1 MLPTCYPLA
10 MITENDKK
18 LGRRIQNLRK
28 KAGLKQE
35 ELAERVRLTTKYIQ
49 FIETA
54 HRIPSLKALYR
65 IAHALNVSVSELFS
79 F

>member
-1 MLPTCYPLA
+1 MV
-10 MITENDKK
+10 TENDKR
-18 LGRRIQNLRK
+18 LGKRIQKLREEK
-28 KAGLKQE
+28 GMKQS
-35 ELAERVRLTTKYIQ
+35 ELAERVKLTTKYIQ

-65 IAHALNVSVSELFS
+65 IAGALGTKVSELFP

>member
-1 MLPTCYPLA
+1 
-10 MITENDKK
+10 MITENDRK
-18 LGRRIQNLRK
+18 LGKRIQKLREE
-28 KAGLKQE
+28 AGMKQS
-35 ELAERVRLTTKYIQ
+35 ELGEKVKLSTKYIQ

-65 IAHALNVSVSELFS
+65 IAHALSVRVSDLFP

>member
-1 MLPTCYPLA
+1 

-18 LGRRIQNLRK
+18 LGKRIQKLREDS
-28 KAGLKQE
+28 GLKQS
-35 ELAERVRLTTKYIQ
+35 ELAEKVRLTTKYVQ

-65 IAHALNVSVSELFS
+65 IANALNVKVSDLFP

>member
-1 MLPTCYPLA
+1 
-10 MITENDKK
+10 MITENDKR
-18 LGRRIQNLRK
+18 LGKQIQKLRK
-28 KAGLKQE
+28 QSGLKQE
-35 ELAERVRLTTKYIQ
+35 ELAEKVRLSTKYIQ

-65 IAHALNVSVSELFS
+65 IANALDIKVSQLFP

>member
-1 MLPTCYPLA
+1 MA
-10 MITENDKK
+10 TENDKR
-18 LGRRIQNLRK
+18 LGKRIQKLREES
-28 KAGLKQE
+28 GLKQYQLADKT
-35 ELAERVRLTTKYIQ
+35 ELSTKYIQ

-65 IAHALNVSVSELFS
+65 IASALNVKVSDLFP

>member
-1 MLPTCYPLA
+1 
-10 MITENDKK
+10 MITDNDKR
-18 LGRRIQNLRK
+18 LGNRIQKLRQ

-35 ELAERVRLTTKYIQ
+35 QLAEKVRLSTKYIQ

-54 HRIPSLKALYR
+54 RRIPSLKAIYR
-65 IAHALNVSVSELFS
+65 IANALGIKVSELFP

>member
-1 MLPTCYPLA
+1 MVTD
-10 MITENDKK
+10 NDKR
-18 LGRRIQNLRK
+18 LGKRIQKLREEK
-28 KAGLKQE
+28 GMKQS
-35 ELAERVRLTTKYIQ
+35 ELAERVKLSTKYIQ

-65 IAHALNVSVSELFS
+65 IAHVLNVRVSELFP

>member
-1 MLPTCYPLA
+1 MSTCYPLA
-10 MITENDKK
+10 MITENDKR
-18 LGRRIQNLRK
+18 LGKRIQDLRK

-35 ELAERVRLTTKYIQ
+35 ELAERVDLTTKYIQ

-65 IAHALNVSVSELFS
+65 IANALNIKVSDLFP

>member
-1 MLPTCYPLA
+1 
-10 MITENDKK
+10 MITENDRRLGKRIRK
-18 LGRRIQNLRK
+18 LREQ
-28 KAGLKQE
+28 AGLKQY
-35 ELAERVRLTTKYIQ
+35 ELAEKVKLSTKYIQ

-65 IAHALNVSVSELFS
+65 IAHALNVEVSRLFP

>member
-1 MLPTCYPLA
+1 
-10 MITENDKK
+10 MITEND
-18 LGRRIQNLRK
+18 RRLARHIQKLRK
-28 KAGLKQE
+28 QTGMTQE
-35 ELAERVRLTTKYIQ
+35 ELAEKVRLSTKYIQ

-65 IAHALNVSVSELFS
+65 LATALNIKVSELFP

>member
-1 MLPTCYPLA
+1 
-10 MITENDKK
+10 MITENDRR
-18 LGRRIQNLRK
+18 LGKRIQKLREQ
-28 KAGLKQE
+28 AGLKQYQ
-35 ELAERVRLTTKYIQ
+35 LAERVKLSTKYIQ

-65 IAHALNVSVSELFS
+65 IAHALNVKVSEIFP

>member
-1 MLPTCYPLA
+1 MT
-10 MITENDKK
+10 TDNDKR
-18 LGRRIQNLRK
+18 LGNRIQKLRQQ
-28 KAGLKQE
+28 AGLKQE
-35 ELAERVRLTTKYIQ
+35 ELAEKVRLSTKYIQ

-65 IAHALNVSVSELFS
+65 IANALGIRVSELFP

>member
-1 MLPTCYPLA
+1 
-10 MITENDKK
+10 MITENDRR
-18 LGRRIQNLRK
+18 LGKRIQKLREEK
-28 KAGLKQE
+28 GMKQS
-35 ELAERVRLTTKYIQ
+35 ELGEKVKLSTKYIQ

-65 IAHALNVSVSELFS
+65 IANALNARVSELFP